1 MNPLKSLLPLLPF
14 VLIALWL
21 GTRYRWFLGVFL
33 IAHALVH
40 VMYFV
45 PEPEGE
51 IGLDWPFHLD
61 RSWLLSGQTMKT
73 LGTVLAAAAAVAFL
87 AAGVAVLMDL
97 AWWQAVAAVASV
109 VSLLVMIV
117 FLQPMIALGVL
128 INAFVLAIA
137 LWAWPP
143 VRFLESGLV

>member
-1 MNPLKSLLPLLPF
+1 MKSLLPLLPF

-45 PEPEGE
+45 PEPENE
-51 IGLDWPFHLD
+51 TGLDWPFHLD

-73 LGTVLAAAAAVAFL
+73 VGMVLAAAAVVAFL
-87 AAGVAVLMDL
+87 SAGVAVLADL
-97 AWWQAVAAVASV
+97 AWWPVVAAAASV
-109 VSLLVMIV
+109 VSLVVMVV
-117 FLQPMIALGVL
+117 FLQPMIALGIL
-128 INAFVLAIA
+128 INAFVLTVA

-143 VRFLESGLV
+143 VRFMESGLV